1 MRRSHVNVDWCSA
14 VRNQP
19 LFRST
24 KRSEEHQ
31 NEYPN
36 PLVECHAPAR
46 TVVKLPEDF
55 VLHSLRRTFRTPL
68 VLSNARV
75 AKSADAKDLKSFS
88 PQGEC
93 GFKSRPGHQSRSSR
107 STNPLPVCRT
117 CFVDR
122 GFRAI
127 HRPPD
132 TAPFPAGKC
141 FSYHLI
147 ERSMLSTRCFGSRRP
162 WPSRG

>member
-93 GFKSRPGHQSRSSR
+93 GFKSRPGHQLAEQAK
-107 STNPLPVCRT
+107 STAGLGSLHRTAAVNTGEWFSLGSLYFRKTARKLDCRRT
-117 CFVDR
+117 A
-122 GFRAI
+122 GF
-127 HRPPD
+127 
-132 TAPFPAGKC
+132 TTF
-141 FSYHLI
+141 
-147 ERSMLSTRCFGSRRP
+147 
-162 WPSRG
+162 

>member
-24 KRSEEHQ
+24 RRSEEHQ
-31 NEYPN
+31 NEYPS

-55 VLHSLRRTFRTPL
+55 VLHSLRRAFRTPL

-93 GFKSRPGHQSRSSR
+93 GFKSRPGHQLAEQANPRLGWAHSIERRRSI
-107 STNPLPVCRT
+107 
-117 CFVDR
+117 
-122 GFRAI
+122 RASGSAWAAAI
-127 HRPPD
+127 SGRPP
-132 TAPFPAGKC
+132 ANW
-141 FSYHLI
+141 I
-147 ERSMLSTRCFGSRRP
+147 
-162 WPSRG
+162 